1 MILTQSGSTA
11 FFAGRFQWG
20 AERGTSGVD
29 QSFLR
34 VQSYPSAINASFGR
48 MPVAVFFNK
57 TEI

>member
-1 MILTQSGSTA
+1 MLFRPGSSVALTGVM
-11 FFAGRFQWG
+11 QWG